1 MTNTLSRSD
10 VSSVVCDSLKTVTD
24 EQRIDPEMQIGNLG
38 IDSND
43 TVFLGVEIES
53 GFEKKGIKINAER
66 MQEIVRDATA
76 DRLSTVNDVIGS
88 ICHELEYVL
97 LNNTSVESF

>member
-24 EQRIDPEMQIGNLG
+24 EQRIDTSMEIGKLD
-38 IDSND
+38 IDSNE
-43 TVFLGVEIES
+43 TVYLGVEIES
-53 GFEKKGIKINAER
+53 GFKKKGIKIDADR
-66 MQEIVRDATA
+66 IQEIVRDATA

-88 ICHELEYVL
+88 IYHELSYIFTEQHL
-97 LNNTSVESF
+97 G